1 MGICKGVINDHI
13 AQSNSD
19 RHQGLESS
27 YMYFGL
33 TTDMWSPKS
42 DPPVLPGSTRLAS
55 QVE

>member
-33 TTDMWSPKS
+33 TTDMWSSKS
-42 DPPVLPGSTRLAS
+42 DPPVMPDSIILAS